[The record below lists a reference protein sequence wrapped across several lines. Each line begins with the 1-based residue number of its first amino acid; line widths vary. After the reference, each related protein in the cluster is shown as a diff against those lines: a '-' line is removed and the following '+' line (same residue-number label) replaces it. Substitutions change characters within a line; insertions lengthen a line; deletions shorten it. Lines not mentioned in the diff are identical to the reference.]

1 MEKLSV
7 FTLSLLITFMATGNE
22 VMRVNAFQCIEER
35 QVFNCDGCNLHGVW
49 NFLAGFASGETVA
62 AAEADGM
69 TIGWLRRKCEW
80 GGCSKFLIQYD
91 ENMAKKLQRQCMHF
105 YSFNFVA
112 SRVSR

>member
-35 QVFNCDGCNLHGVW
+35 QVFNCDGCNLVCQVAHFRTSATGRCYSVEDDP
-49 NFLAGFASGETVA
+49 ATARCYCFASGETVA

-80 GGCSKFLIQYD
+80 GGW
-91 ENMAKKLQRQCMHF
+91 
-105 YSFNFVA
+105 
-112 SRVSR
+112 